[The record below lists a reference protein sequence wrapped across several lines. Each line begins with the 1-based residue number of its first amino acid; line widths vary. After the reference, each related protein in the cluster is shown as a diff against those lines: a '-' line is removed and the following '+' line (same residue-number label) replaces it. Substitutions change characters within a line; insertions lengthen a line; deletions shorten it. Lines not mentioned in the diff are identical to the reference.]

1 VGAPGSEGEIPGFDD
16 GRSEPPG
23 YESDP
28 GRDDSSA
35 GSALPD
41 AGPTFGDLVDLT
53 GPERCRVKMSLR
65 GKTISAVCGQLRAE
79 CGRRGHRNK
88 TDAGDSHRGVP
99 GFYIRCDAVRSD
111 PHGMADGHQDR
122 QIFTRIQAHSLR
134 DGEANTLAAHLRQGL
149 RQGRP
154 TSPVIPEGNYPEA
167 GITPGPTAPSTGDPR
182 RPGFMSP
189 TGTSPPDRA
198 PQGDDPDLDPPATPR
213 RDTPGHRQQEVAPGG
228 GGTSG
233 SPIPVDEVP
242 DRPSPAP
249 PEGPGN
255 QASAQLLLFGMED
268 PDGARTLTESL
279 EHRTRLTR
287 RGWIHA
293 RTFHTLDYGDRWEA
307 RGRTVPPAPTA
318 PQASSLPPTRDPD
331 PTSFYGLIRPTGER
345 THVRGEQSATK
356 MEKHGYTVRHVF
368 ETEDKAET
376 WVSGESSDLT
386 SPKPPQ
392 GPPTQAP
399 EAYDRIAA
407 QVRTGVDESTSTD
420 EIFGIN
426 YNRTQAMDALAL
438 PANTT
443 GKDTRERLYEAATD
457 ILALPGIYQKDV
469 DYDDTTTDLVTAL
482 ATTMGSKRDNGLNL
496 NYRSKKK
503 NGLSQIVLR
512 SDLFRLVDQ
521 VQETGELADQT
532 QRSMFIK
539 VMGDQGYSYDAS
551 LLYLQMG
558 VLPRIIRDTYAMYLS
573 LLTTVA
579 TKAIAD
585 AGGGWQDGLAYSLVR
600 YHRDKLAMFRLQSP
614 DFRSLIYQN
623 YTYLRE
629 AKKKKFYVEGI
640 SQQLW
645 DRIPEPSYQPVL
657 DNGSKCPTC
666 KRAGL
671 HPGVTPC
678 PLLPLSVTC
687 RARCLSGLKH
697 RAAQRAV
704 SRVKAAYDQD
714 PSAEPEEVLA
724 QAREGL

>member
-1 VGAPGSEGEIPGFDD
+1 
-16 GRSEPPG
+16 
-23 YESDP
+23 
-28 GRDDSSA
+28 
-35 GSALPD
+35 
-41 AGPTFGDLVDLT
+41 
-53 GPERCRVKMSLR
+53 
-65 GKTISAVCGQLRAE
+65 
-79 CGRRGHRNK
+79 
-88 TDAGDSHRGVP
+88 
-99 GFYIRCDAVRSD
+99 
-111 PHGMADGHQDR
+111 
-122 QIFTRIQAHSLR
+122 
-134 DGEANTLAAHLRQGL
+134 
-149 RQGRP
+149 
-154 TSPVIPEGNYPEA
+154 
-167 GITPGPTAPSTGDPR
+167 
-182 RPGFMSP
+182 MSP
-189 TGTSPPDRA
+189 TGTSPADRTPRNVA
-198 PQGDDPDLDPPATPR
+198 TDLDPPATPTR
-213 RDTPGHRQQEVAPGG
+213 ETPSRPRQEAIPGG

-233 SPIPVDEVP
+233 SPIPVDEAP
-242 DRPSPAP
+242 DGPNPTPQGAPAT
-249 PEGPGN
+249 

-287 RGWIHA
+287 KGWIHP
-293 RTFHTLDYGDRWEA
+293 RTFHTLDYGNRWEA
-307 RGRTVPPAPTA
+307 RGRTAPTA
-318 PQASSLPPTRDPD
+318 AQASSPPDTLDPD
-331 PTSFYGLIRPTGER
+331 PTSFYGLIRPSGER
-345 THVRGEQSATK
+345 THVRGEQSATT
-356 MEKHGYTVRHVF
+356 MEKHGYTVRHIF

-376 WVSGESSDLT
+376 WVSGESSRT
-386 SPKPPQ
+386 GSPKPPPA
-392 GPPTQAP
+392 PPNQAP
-399 EAYDRIAA
+399 EAYDCIAA

-420 EIFGIN
+420 EVFGIN
-426 YNRTQAMDALAL
+426 YNRTQTMDALAL

-443 GKDTRERLYEAATD
+443 GNDTRERLYEAATD

-512 SDLFRLVDQ
+512 SDLFRLVEQ
-521 VQETGELADQT
+521 VQETGELANQT

-539 VMGDQGYSYDAS
+539 VMGDQGYTYDAS
-551 LLYLQMG
+551 LLYQQMG

-573 LLTTVA
+573 LLTTVT

-645 DRIPEPSYQPVL
+645 DRIPEPAYQPVS
-657 DNGSKCPTC
+657 DNGGKCLTC

-678 PLLPLSVTC
+678 PLLPLSVAC
-687 RARCLSGLKH
+687 RARCLSELKH

-704 SRVKAAYDQD
+704 SRVKAAYYQD
-714 PSAEPEEVLA
+714 PSADPEEVLG